1 MGEPHKFSKK
11 KVAFIHPDL
20 GIGGAERLVVDAAV
34 GLQELGCVVKV
45 YTSHCDRTHCFEEV
59 SNNVLDVE
67 VYGDFFPTNILKKFH
82 ILFAIL
88 RQFYLALA
96 LVFTGEI
103 KKYDYFVVD
112 QLSFCIPILRF
123 FGRPESRILFY
134 CHFPDQLLVQKGG
147 ILKKIYRLPFDMVE
161 EWTTGISDRVV
172 VNSNFTKGVFRSTFK
187 SLASVSTGVI
197 YPCVDLSSS
206 IDDEEDKNVSGVV
219 KNYFK
224 DHRYFI
230 SVNRYER
237 KKYVDLAVRAFAKF
251 KDNLDTTKAPKPL
264 LVIAGGY
271 DLRVRENVDYLTD
284 LEELAKSLGLKT
296 STFKGGLNAS
306 SDDQET
312 PDVIFLLSIKTS
324 LKKALIKNSELLL
337 YTPSFE
343 HFGIVPVESMLYK
356 TPVLAANN
364 GGPLESI
371 VNYDSGNINTA
382 TGYTV
387 DPNENKW
394 ADIITLHYTSDGEYK
409 EKMGA
414 NGYNRVEQIF
424 SRREMSQ
431 QFYENLKQ
439 SESSSMNKGILYKL
453 LTQWKLYSL
462 FTIVLIISRLMA

>member
-1 MGEPHKFSKK
+1 MGEPQKSKK

-34 GLQELGCVVKV
+34 GLQEVGCVVKV
-45 YTSHCDRTHCFEEV
+45 YTSHCDRSHCFEEV
-59 SNNVLDVE
+59 SNEILDVE
-67 VYGDFFPTNILKKFH
+67 VYGDFFPTNIFKKFH

-88 RQFYLALA
+88 RQFYLALV

-112 QLSFCIPILRF
+112 QLSFCIPILRL

-134 CHFPDQLLVQKGG
+134 CHFPDQLLVQKGSF
-147 ILKKIYRLPFDMVE
+147 LKKIYRLPFDMVE

-172 VNSNFTKGVFRSTFK
+172 VNSNFTKGVFHSTFK

-206 IDDEEDKNVSGVV
+206 VDNEEDKDVSRLV

-237 KKYVDLAVRAFAKF
+237 KKNVDLAIRAFAKF
-251 KDNLDTTKAPKPL
+251 RNNLGNMKANKPI
-264 LVIAGGY
+264 LVVAGGY
-271 DLRVRENVDYLTD
+271 DIRVRENVEYLAD
-284 LEELAKSLGLKT
+284 LEQLAKLLGLET
-296 STFKGGLNAS
+296 STFKGQLNDS
-306 SDDQET
+306 SDSQAK
-312 PDVIFLLSIKTS
+312 PDVVFLLSIKTS

-371 VNYDSGNINTA
+371 VTYDSGNIDTA
-382 TGYTV
+382 TGYTE
-387 DPNENKW
+387 DPIETKW
-394 ADIITLHYTSDGEYK
+394 ADIITLHYTSDGAYK
-409 EKMGA
+409 EKMGT

-424 SRREMSQ
+424 LRREMSQ

-439 SESSSMNKGILYKL
+439 SESLRMDKGTLYKI
-453 LTQWKLYSL
+453 LTQWKLLSL
-462 FTIVLIISRLMA
+462 FTIVLLMISRLMA